1 MSQTRLVG
9 LLKVLEFPRYPIFV
23 ERIRMYLRAQSIA
36 YGGAQQLWQ
45 PELFVFRVYFA
56 PLVKQV
62 LV

>member
-23 ERIRMYLRAQSIA
+23 ERMYLRAQSIA